1 MSKGKSIF
9 EVEVHLTDPLK
20 SNMWHY
26 KFDPHSLIDVPE
38 VPLAELKPIPT
49 TFNGVAVK
57 GESVKDFLDKSN
69 IMKNQ
74 KSLI

>member
-9 EVEVHLTDPLK
+9 EVEVHLTD
-20 SNMWHY
+20 NMWHY
-26 KFDPHSLIDVPE
+26 KFDPHSLVDVPE
-38 VPLAELKPIPT
+38 VPLAELRPMPT